1 MDRNPVIGKMNISQL
16 PLFLRKPLITIQM
29 VSMQFLLNRSL
40 LLTMGALQLLW
51 LIAIVITRAS
61 TKYDTI
67 LTVAIFSA
75 IATFVAILLPDRV
88 IQRLKDLKAWLVL
101 NEKRSLLLLC
111 LAALLVGVLYAFIQ
125 RQWSDEQRSFKAA
138 SITASEG
145 LAAAYEK
152 VDWLSGQHPP
162 LFSLLFSLA
171 LKLPGPD
178 LLYMRLVSVLFL
190 AGTLIVTYYL
200 GRELYGR
207 EIGYLASIL
216 LLSFPLVVR
225 LSASAKP
232 DIQVAFFFSLALLL
246 LVRLSRKPS
255 YWLACAAG
263 VVIGLGLLTKYMM
276 ALIFVVLF
284 FYFLFVVSFQKIKS
298 YLLIVGLASM
308 AVFAVWIVYAYQ
320 IGILDGQ
327 IHKILGYTGS
337 YHLVRDLVEASP
349 SAQPATAT
357 EAEAE
362 STDLNEQLQSGI
374 FRLGLESLFTRIP
387 SSLGVYHAPL
397 ILVGLLYL
405 IKKRQA
411 VDLVLLLWIGGVSAG
426 LLLTLP
432 AHRYFLPIFPAI
444 AIAVAHLLL
453 RFPKYAE
460 RAILLSLFFGA
471 GNLHLFAN
479 WVRESQIF

>member
-1 MDRNPVIGKMNISQL
+1 MNISQL
-16 PLFLRKPLITIQM
+16 PLFLRKPLITVQTM
-29 VSMQFLLNRSL
+29 SMQLLLNRSL
-40 LLTMGALQLLW
+40 LLTMGTLQLLW
-51 LIAIVITRAS
+51 LLAIVITGTS
-61 TKYDTI
+61 TKYDAI
-67 LTVAIFSA
+67 LTVAIFSV
-75 IATFVAILLPDRV
+75 IATFVVILLPDRV
-88 IQRLKDLKAWLVL
+88 VQRLKDLKVWLVL

-111 LAALLVGVLYAFIQ
+111 LSALLVGILYAFIQ
-125 RQWSDEQRSFKAA
+125 RPWSDEQRSFKAA

-145 LAAAYEK
+145 LASAYEK

-171 LKLPGPD
+171 FKLPGPD
-178 LLYMRLVSVLFL
+178 LLFMRLVSVSFL

-207 EIGYLASIL
+207 EIGYVATIL
-216 LLSFPLVVR
+216 LLSFPLVLR
-225 LSASAKP
+225 LSAAAKP
-232 DIQVAFFFSLALLL
+232 DIQVTFFFMLALLL

-255 YWLACAAG
+255 YGLACAAG

-276 ALIFVVLF
+276 ALLFVVLF
-284 FYFLFVVSFQKIKS
+284 FYFLFMTRFRKIKFH
-298 YLLIVGLASM
+298 LLVVGLASM
-308 AVFAVWIVYAYQ
+308 SVFAIWILYAFPL
-320 IGILDGQ
+320 GILDRQ

-349 SAQPATAT
+349 SGQPATVT
-357 EAEAE
+357 KGEVE

-405 IKKRQA
+405 IKKRKA

-460 RAILLSLFFGA
+460 RVILLSLFFGA
-471 GNLHLFAN
+471 GNLYLFAN

>member
-1 MDRNPVIGKMNISQL
+1 
-16 PLFLRKPLITIQM
+16 
-29 VSMQFLLNRSL
+29 MQFLLNPSL

-67 LTVAIFSA
+67 LTVAIFSLVT
-75 IATFVAILLPDRV
+75 TFVVILLPDRV
-88 IQRLKDLKAWLVL
+88 IQSLKDLKVWLFR

-111 LAALLVGVLYAFIQ
+111 LVALLVGLLYALIQ

-162 LFSLLFSLA
+162 LFSLLFSFA

-190 AGTLIVTYYL
+190 AGTLIVTYFL
-200 GRELYGR
+200 GRELYGQQ
-207 EIGYLASIL
+207 IGYLASVL
-216 LLSFPLVVR
+216 FLSFPLVVR
-225 LSASAKP
+225 LSAAAKP
-232 DIQVAFFFSLALLL
+232 DIQVTFFFILALLL

-255 YWLACAAG
+255 YGLACVAG

-284 FYFLFVVSFQKIKS
+284 FYFLFMASFQKIKFH
-298 YLLIVGLASM
+298 LLVVGLASM
-308 AVFAVWIVYAYQ
+308 AVFAVWLLYANQ
-320 IGILDGQ
+320 MGILAGQ
-327 IHKILGYTGS
+327 MRKIMGYTGS
-337 YHLVRDLVEASP
+337 YHLVRDLVEISP

-405 IKKRQA
+405 IKKRQG

-444 AIAVAHLLL
+444 AITVAHLLL
-453 RFPKYAE
+453 RFPNYAE

-471 GNLHLFAN
+471 GNLYLFAN